1 MGRRLAFIGWR
12 GLFFLDI
19 GTEPQSTMSNSEIG
33 QAGDLDWSPDASLI
47 VVGCANGRLKLWDV
61 AAERITMSFTEN
73 SAEITACAFSPDG
86 TLVGATTITGT
97 VLVWDIASTRKIAEF
112 RSGAR
117 LSHLEW
123 SADGNHLLVGGESA
137 EEVYLLQLVNSETAC
152 RVLRLATVLGVLKVW
167 HRRRLRAQD
176 SGAD

>member
-1 MGRRLAFIGWR
+1 ML
-12 GLFFLDI
+12 
-19 GTEPQSTMSNSEIG
+19 
-33 QAGDLDWSPDASLI
+33 
-47 VVGCANGRLKLWDV
+47 
-61 AAERITMSFTEN
+61 
-73 SAEITACAFSPDG
+73 
-86 TLVGATTITGT
+86 
-97 VLVWDIASTRKIAEF
+97 WDIASTRKIAEF

-137 EEVYLLQLVNSETAC
+137 QEVYLLQLVNSETAC

-176 SGAD
+176 NSAD